1 MALGRPATALR
12 SSATTIVALLLALA
26 LALLGALLLME
37 ERLGLQLAY
46 QAFHLA
52 RRALSSDG
60 REPATFP

>member
-37 ERLGLQLAY
+37 ERLGL
-46 QAFHLA
+46 
-52 RRALSSDG
+52 
-60 REPATFP
+60 